1 MVSASKFLESNRLNF
16 LSTKVF
22 RDHLP
27 RLSVEDF
34 FILTKLFQTD
44 GTAIDY
50 PAILDGDGDSGILRH
65 ITQLTVPSSTEIILE
80 KKSTKEPKRTSNGT
94 LLLDQTK

>member
-1 MVSASKFLESNRLNF
+1 MPQ
-16 LSTKVF
+16 LST
-22 RDHLP
+22 
-27 RLSVEDF
+27 EDF

-50 PAILDGDGDSGILRH
+50 LGILDSEVGIGILQH
-65 ITQLTVPSSTEIILE
+65 VTQLTVPLPTEIILE
-80 KKSTKEPKRTSNGT
+80 KKSIKEPKRTSNEP